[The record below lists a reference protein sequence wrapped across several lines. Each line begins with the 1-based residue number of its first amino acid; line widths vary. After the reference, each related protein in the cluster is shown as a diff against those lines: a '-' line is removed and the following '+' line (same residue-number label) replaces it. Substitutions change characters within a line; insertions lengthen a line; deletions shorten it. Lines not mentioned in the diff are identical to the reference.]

1 MDTMLT
7 ALLSWQFLIY
17 CLAIAAIIFVIRKV
31 VEYVLDNPNIPT
43 GKLSKSSRL
52 WRELILP
59 ILPVIIGPLSTLLAK
74 KYPYPEG
81 LSTVSGRLAFGLV
94 AGLLSGLVYRLVSAF
109 LVPRFDANQQPETW
123 SPAVE
128 DLASQVRKTINKE

>member
-1 MDTMLT
+1 MDTMLA

-31 VEYVLDNPNIPT
+31 VEYVLDNPKIPT
-43 GKLSKSSRL
+43 GKMNKKSKL
-52 WRELILP
+52 WRDLILP
-59 ILPVIIGPLSTLLAK
+59 ILPVVMGPLSTLIATQ
-74 KYPYPEG
+74 YPYPEG

-109 LVPRFDANQQPETW
+109 LVPRFNADQQTETW
-123 SPAVE
+123 SPAVNE
-128 DLASQVRKTINKE
+128 LAIRVRKTINKE